1 MSTLCQ
7 VITKNMSRNRFLYI
21 VPIFLFLI
29 ASLASNNSY
38 SQSKTQKLRAKEERL
53 KKQLEQTQE
62 LLDATRKSQKSTLS
76 ELNIINK
83 QIAFKEELLVNIN
96 NQLTETTNQIARN
109 KKEISSLKKEL
120 IELKAEFKEMIRF
133 AYKNRKKEYNVM
145 YLFSSEDYN
154 QAYRRMK
161 YIEQYTENRK
171 KKAQEIKTM
180 QVKLGKENEELLA
193 NIEEKKELIV
203 EYNDEKKKFAE
214 VKKKQQEVL
223 NEILTDKKA
232 LQAKYSKQEKAREKV
247 AEALRREIEK
257 ELAKANKNSSFKLSP
272 EAKLASSSFE
282 KNKGK
287 LPWPVTRGTIT
298 KRFGKQRHSQVS
310 STYIQNN
317 GIDIS
322 TLKSSSVRAVFEG
335 KVTSIFTIPGSGQTV
350 IVSHGAYRT
359 VYSNLKNVDVKLNQ
373 KLKTKQTIGTLLP
386 NSSGTISESHFE
398 IWKISGGDM
407 SPQNPA
413 SWLYRR

>member
-1 MSTLCQ
+1 MN
-7 VITKNMSRNRFLYI
+7 KNFFTYL
-21 VPIFLFLI
+21 VTALLFLL
-29 ASLASNNSY
+29 ASLGTTSSY
-38 SQSKTQKLRAKEERL
+38 AQSKTQKLKAKEERL
-53 KKQLEQTQE
+53 KKQLVQTQE
-62 LLDATRKSQKSTLS
+62 LLDATRMSQKATLS
-76 ELNIINK
+76 ELNILNK

-96 NQLTETTNQIARN
+96 NQLTETTNQIYRN
-109 KKEISSLKKEL
+109 KKEIESLKNEL
-120 IELKAEFKEMIRF
+120 IELKVEFKEMIRF
-133 AYKNRKKEYNVM
+133 AYKNRKKEYNVI

-171 KKAQEIKTM
+171 KKAQEINTM
-180 QVKLGKENEELLA
+180 QAKFVKENEELLA
-193 NIEEKKELIV
+193 NIEAKKELIL
-203 EYNDEKKKFAE
+203 EYNDEKKKFIE
-214 VKKKQQEVL
+214 VKENQQVLL

-232 LQAKYSKQEKAREKV
+232 LQAKYATQEKARAKV
-247 AEALRREIEK
+247 AEAIRREIAK
-257 ELAKANKNSSFKLSP
+257 ELSRANKSNSFKLSP

-287 LPWPVTRGTIT
+287 LPWPVSRGTIT

-310 STYIQNN
+310 TTFIQNN

-322 TLKSSSVRAVFEG
+322 TLKSSTVRAVFEG

-350 IVSHGAYRT
+350 IISHGAYRT
-359 VYSNLKNVDVKLNQ
+359 VYSNLKTVNVELNQ
-373 KLKTKQTIGTLLP
+373 KLKTKQTIGTLLA

-407 SPQNPA
+407 SPQNP
-413 SWLYRR
+413 SIWLNRR